1 MAKYIQ
7 ETTDEAT
14 GLISF
19 TIHEVEPANGTDF
32 SLEELQQ
39 YVGGLIEL
47 VGIPDEPGK
56 IMVVNEEFLFNG
68 SSPNPIATAMIARP
82 DAPAMICG
90 SALVCDNEQ
99 VR

>member
-19 TIHEVEPANGTDF
+19 TISDVEPANGTDF

-39 YVGGLIEL
+39 YVGGLIEI
-47 VGIPDEPGK
+47 VETPTPGQ

-68 SSPNPIATAMIARP
+68 SNPNPIATAMMERP
-82 DAPAMICG
+82 GEPAMICG
-90 SALVCDNEQ
+90 SVVICDDEQ

>member
-7 ETTDEAT
+7 ETTDEKS

-19 TIHEVEPANGTDF
+19 TIHEVEPANGHDF
-32 SLEELQQ
+32 TLEELQQ

-68 SSPNPIATAMIARP
+68 SNPNPIATAMIARP

-90 SALVCDNEQ
+90 SALICDDEQ

>member
-7 ETTDEAT
+7 ETTDEKS

-19 TIHEVEPANGTDF
+19 TVCDVEPANGTDF

-39 YVGGLIEL
+39 YVGGLIEI
-47 VGIPDEPGK
+47 VEMPTPGK

-68 SSPNPIATAMIARP
+68 SNPNPIATAMIARP
-82 DAPAMICG
+82 GEPAMICG
-90 SALVCDNEQ
+90 SVVICDDEQ